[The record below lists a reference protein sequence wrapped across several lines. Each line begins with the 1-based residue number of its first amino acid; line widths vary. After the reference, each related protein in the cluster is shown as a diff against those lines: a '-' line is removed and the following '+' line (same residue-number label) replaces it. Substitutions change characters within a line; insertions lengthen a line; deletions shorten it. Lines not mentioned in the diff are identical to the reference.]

1 MKGTPMYP
9 KDEKQRHHF
18 GASKFM
24 FLMTI
29 ILLAPSCASIVS
41 KSVYPIMIDSTP
53 SEAKI
58 TVIDKRGVEIYKG
71 ETPATVKLKAGS
83 GYFSQAEYQV
93 RFEKPGYNTKVLPV
107 VFKLDGWYWGNILTG
122 GLIGMLVID
131 PLTGAMF
138 KLDTEFLDARLTQS
152 KASLKKEEL
161 KIYTLA
167 EIPNKWKQHLV
178 KIGN

>member
-1 MKGTPMYP
+1 MYP
-9 KDEKQRHHF
+9 KDEKQSYYF
-18 GASKFM
+18 GVSKFM

-29 ILLAPSCASIVS
+29 ILLTPSCASIVS
-41 KSVYPIMIDSTP
+41 KSVYPITINSTP
-53 SEAKI
+53 PEARI
-58 TVIDKRGVEIYKG
+58 TITDKKGVEIYKG
-71 ETPATVKLKAGS
+71 ETPAIVKLKAGS

-93 RFEKPGYNTKVLPV
+93 RFEKPGYETKVLPV
-107 VFKLDGWYWGNILTG
+107 VFKLDGWYWGNILSG
-122 GLIGMLVID
+122 GLLGMLVID

-161 KIYTLA
+161 KIYALA
-167 EIPNKWKQHLV
+167 EIPNEWKQHLV

>member
-1 MKGTPMYP
+1 MYP
-9 KDEKQRHHF
+9 KDEKQSYYF
-18 GASKFM
+18 GVSKFM

-29 ILLAPSCASIVS
+29 ILLTPSCASIVS
-41 KSVYPIMIDSTP
+41 KSVYPITINSTP
-53 SEAKI
+53 PEARI
-58 TVIDKRGVEIYKG
+58 TITDKKGVEIYTG
-71 ETPATVKLKAGS
+71 ETPAIVKLKAGS

-93 RFEKPGYNTKVLPV
+93 RFEKPGYETKVLPV
-107 VFKLDGWYWGNILTG
+107 VFKLDGWYWGNILSG
-122 GLIGMLVID
+122 GLLGMLVID

-161 KIYTLA
+161 KIYALA
-167 EIPNKWKQHLV
+167 EIPNEWKQHLV

>member
-1 MKGTPMYP
+1 
-9 KDEKQRHHF
+9 
-18 GASKFM
+18 
-24 FLMTI
+24 MTI
-29 ILLAPSCASIVS
+29 ILLTPSCASIVS
-41 KSVYPIMIDSTP
+41 KNVYPISISSTP

-58 TVIDKRGVEIYKG
+58 TVIDKRGVEVYKG

-107 VFKLDGWYWGNILTG
+107 IFKLDGWYWGNILTG

-131 PLTGAMF
+131 PLTGAML

-152 KASLKKEEL
+152 KANLNPTLSSFKITHENPCPYMSLS
-161 KIYTLA
+161 
-167 EIPNKWKQHLV
+167 
-178 KIGN
+178 